1 MDNDKE
7 EAIKSIY
14 ESVKSRLELSLDD
27 FIKAINDWEIIPLKH
42 DNKVI
47 GGVMIKGNEL
57 HVGYGSKP
65 VASIRSHI
73 KATLASL
80 INKYGSAVTVV
91 VKENEAG
98 LNFCKRLGFVV
109 ISEEQ
114 GKIVMKCDRCK
125 YV

>member
-1 MDNDKE
+1 MSDKE

-14 ESVKSRLELSLDD
+14 ESVKSRLGLELDD
-27 FIKAINDWEIIPLKH
+27 FAKAIKDWEIIPLKH
-42 DNKVI
+42 EDKII
-47 GGVMIKGNEL
+47 GGVMVKGNEL
-57 HVGYGSKP
+57 HVGYSSKP
-65 VASIRSHI
+65 VASIRGHI
-73 KATLASL
+73 KATLVDL
-80 INKYGSAVTVV
+80 INKYGSAVTMVL
-91 VKENEAG
+91 KENEAG